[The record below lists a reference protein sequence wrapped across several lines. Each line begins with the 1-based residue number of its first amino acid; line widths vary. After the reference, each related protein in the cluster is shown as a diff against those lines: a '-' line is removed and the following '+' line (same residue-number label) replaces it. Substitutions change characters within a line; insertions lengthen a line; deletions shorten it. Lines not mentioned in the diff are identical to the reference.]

1 MEKLEKNLSKSA
13 MGFSVLF
20 QIVIISV
27 CIQEWI
33 TFDLTQKFLM
43 GLLSIVCVVVFYG
56 YREILNEYKRR
67 DNFSR

>member
-1 MEKLEKNLSKSA
+1 MEKVEKNLSKGA

-27 CIQEWI
+27 CVQEWI